1 MENNEVFPVDN
12 WYLEITKDNLKLI
25 NKWRNDCF
33 NGRYGLSIDRDAYNA
48 IKHTGWG
55 ANLTSL
61 RADSIL
67 KEITF
72 DQFKK
77 YVLKQEESIVP
88 EITEDLSYMIDL
100 FKQLKLN

>member
-12 WYLEITKDNLKLI
+12 WHILITEENCEILR
-25 NKWRNDCF
+25 KWRNDNF
-33 NGRYGLSIDRDAYNA
+33 GFDVSISKMTYVTHNGKMGDNIEYSFKKGR
-48 IKHTGWG
+48 
-55 ANLTSL
+55 
-61 RADSIL
+61 

-77 YVLKQEESIVP
+77 YVLKQEESIVS
-88 EITEDLSYMIDL
+88 EVTEDLSYMIDL